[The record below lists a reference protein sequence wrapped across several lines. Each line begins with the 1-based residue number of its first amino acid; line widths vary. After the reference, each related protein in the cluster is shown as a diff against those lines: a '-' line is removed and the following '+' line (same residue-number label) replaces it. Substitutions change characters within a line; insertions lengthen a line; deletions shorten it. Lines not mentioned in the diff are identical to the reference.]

1 MIRYLLTLGA
11 FLLATN
17 TAQASLGYTMT
28 AAPERGIRSAATS
41 QEKITQLL
49 LQGQGDHVKLGTLW
63 HGLEWLLDRHCG
75 ATPCKVVLG
84 GRKIGP
90 DLGYG
95 PAFYHT
101 PEDVKRLA
109 KLLATIDPAQLAAS
123 FDAAA
128 MDKANIYP
136 NDWAEQ
142 ERNGQ
147 APLKKLQDA
156 FVQLRDLFQR
166 SADAGLAVAYVL
178 N

>member
-1 MIRYLLTLGA
+1 MIRQLLTLAA
-11 FLLATN
+11 FLLAAN
-17 TAQASLGYTMT
+17 TAQAALGYTIT
-28 AAPERGIRSAATS
+28 AAPDRSIKKAADS
-41 QEKITQLL
+41 REKISQLL
-49 LQGQGDHVKLGTLW
+49 LQGQGDHVKLGKLW

-75 ATPCKVVLG
+75 ATPCIVVLG

-95 PAFYHT
+95 PAFFYT
-101 PEDVKRLA
+101 PEEVRRLA
-109 KLLATIDPAQLAAS
+109 KRMAAIDPADLAAS

-128 MDKANIYP
+128 MDQASVYP
-136 NDWAEQ
+136 NDWVEQ
-142 ERNGQ
+142 ERSGE

-156 FVQLRDLFQR
+156 FVQLRALFQR